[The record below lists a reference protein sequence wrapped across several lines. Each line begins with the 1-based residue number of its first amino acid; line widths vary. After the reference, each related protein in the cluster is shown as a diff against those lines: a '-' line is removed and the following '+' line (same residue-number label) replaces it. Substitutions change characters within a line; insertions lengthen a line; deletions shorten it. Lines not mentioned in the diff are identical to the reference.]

1 MNQIT
6 IPFILIPW
14 KKEHSMEEGAFHGRR
29 GIPWKKGHSMEEGA
43 FHGRK
48 HKESLRKP
56 Y

>member
-1 MNQIT
+1 
-6 IPFILIPW
+6 
-14 KKEHSMEEGAFHGRR
+14 MEVGAFHGRR
-29 GIPWKKGHSMEEGA
+29 SIPWKKGHSMEKGA